1 MLSWCAAVGIAVV
14 LLAVLVALGLLL
26 LRRVRLIRR
35 GGVPVA
41 LRLRPELPASR
52 WHLGVARY
60 HGEQFVWYRAAG
72 LGPGPDTVLR
82 RGGLTIVSRRAPSGS
97 EVYVMPA
104 EATVLSCRDHSSDL
118 ELAMAPDA
126 LTGFLSWLESAP
138 PGTTIP
144 RAS

>member
-1 MLSWCAAVGIAVV
+1 MLSWCAAVAIGLV
-14 LLAVLVALGLLL
+14 LLAVLVVLGLLL
-26 LRRVRLIRR
+26 WRRVRLIRR

-41 LRLRPELPASR
+41 LRSRLDLPASR

-82 RGGLTIVSRRAPSGS
+82 RGGLTIVSRRAPLGS
-97 EVYVMPA
+97 ESYVIPP
-104 EATVLSCRDHSSDL
+104 EATVLRCRDHGDEL
-118 ELAMAPDA
+118 ELAMAPGA

-138 PGTTIP
+138 PGTTVP